1 MQNLIDQHAQL
12 INQYEI
18 ESHKLNQMQINTI
31 TWFEQLQV
39 VTEKANAIL
48 ALTYRIERS
57 Q

>member
-1 MQNLIDQHAQL
+1 MQDLIDQHAQL